1 MPWGVAETMVV
12 VPYVLVPGVAAIRVD
27 LAGAPLD

>member
-1 MPWGVAETMVV
+1 MVV
-12 VPYVLVPGVAAIRVD
+12 VRYVLVPGVAAIRVD